1 MKSHAIAVSLSL
13 VLTGVFAT
21 PPGASAQFDL
31 DLQATE
37 IGNQLQQILNRI
49 TRYTTLLSQFT
60 RLDCSA
66 QGMAAGAEATPL
78 NEAALVCDTL
88 DMLGAFKDS
97 YRQLLQAPTDLL
109 NTAPPLPDWRDV
121 LQAADTVTA
130 ADIRNVY
137 PGGAA
142 DAAVATFERRG
153 NYADRSVVLA
163 HAQADAT
170 AALTDTLDAAERPLL
185 RILKRATASPRRAWR
200 KPRWPRHSPARG
212 FSWLF
217 LSCAPTRH
225 RFKRRMP
232 TTRKWR
238 AGRSRRNGWPIV
250 PLSKR
255 SGPRS
260 ERTWPH
266 GPTNGLNPCMAAIN
280 SRPSSTRTKSDGF
293 SSSHQGALP

>member
-60 RLDCSA
+60 SLDCSA
-66 QGMAAGAEATPL
+66 QGMAAGAQATPVA
-78 NEAALVCDTL
+78 EAAVVCDSL
-88 DMLGAFKDS
+88 DMLGAFRDS

-121 LQAADTVTA
+121 LQAADTVTE

-163 HAQADAT
+163 HAEVDAT
-170 AALTDTLDAAERPLL
+170 AALTDTLDAAEAAVADLGARNSVTSTGMAQAQVAATLTRARVLVALSQL
-185 RILKRATASPRRAWR
+185 RAHQTSIQAADAYNAEVARRQIEAQRLANRAALEAQWALERADVA
-200 KPRWPRHSPARG
+200 ARTDERIESMYGG
-212 FSWLF
+212 FQL
-217 LSCAPTRH
+217 
-225 RFKRRMP
+225 
-232 TTRKWR
+232 
-238 AGRSRRNGWPIV
+238 
-250 PLSKR
+250 
-255 SGPRS
+255 
-260 ERTWPH
+260 
-266 GPTNGLNPCMAAIN
+266 
-280 SRPSSTRTKSDGF
+280 PSVF
-293 SSSHQGALP
+293 NQN

>member
-21 PPGASAQFDL
+21 PPRASAQFDL

-66 QGMAAGAEATPL
+66 QGMATGAEATPL

-137 PGGAA
+137 PDGAG

-170 AALTDTLDAAERPLL
+170 AALTDTLDAAEATVADLGARNSVTTTGMAQAQVAATLTRARVLVALSQL
-185 RILKRATASPRRAWR
+185 RAHQTSIQAADAYNAEVARRQIEAHRLANRAALEAQWAQERADVA
-200 KPRWPRHSPARG
+200 ARTDERIESMYGG
-212 FSWLF
+212 FQL
-217 LSCAPTRH
+217 
-225 RFKRRMP
+225 
-232 TTRKWR
+232 
-238 AGRSRRNGWPIV
+238 
-250 PLSKR
+250 
-255 SGPRS
+255 
-260 ERTWPH
+260 
-266 GPTNGLNPCMAAIN
+266 
-280 SRPSSTRTKSDGF
+280 PSVF
-293 SSSHQGALP
+293 NQN

>member
-1 MKSHAIAVSLSL
+1 MKSHAIAISLSL

-49 TRYTTLLSQFT
+49 TRYTTLLNQFT

-78 NEAALVCDTL
+78 NEAAVVCDTL
-88 DMLGAFKDS
+88 DMLGAFRDS
-97 YRQLLQAPTDLL
+97 YRQLLQAPTDSLH
-109 NTAPPLPDWRDV
+109 TAPPLPDWRDV
-121 LQAADTVTA
+121 LQAADTVTE

-163 HAQADAT
+163 HAEVDAT
-170 AALTDTLDAAERPLL
+170 AALTDTLDAAEAAVADLEARNSVTTTGIAQAQVAATLTRARVLVALSQL
-185 RILKRATASPRRAWR
+185 RAHQTSIQEADAYTAEVARRQIEAQRLANRAALEAQWAQERADVA
-200 KPRWPRHSPARG
+200 AR
-212 FSWLF
+212 
-217 LSCAPTRH
+217 TD
-225 RFKRRMP
+225 
-232 TTRKWR
+232 
-238 AGRSRRNGWPIV
+238 
-250 PLSKR
+250 
-255 SGPRS
+255 
-260 ERTWPH
+260 ERIESMY
-266 GPTNGLNPCMAAIN
+266 GGYQL
-280 SRPSSTRTKSDGF
+280 PSVF
-293 SSSHQGALP
+293 NQN

>member
-37 IGNQLQQILNRI
+37 IGNQLQEILNRI

-66 QGMAAGAEATPL
+66 RSEIPTGSSFKHRRICSIPPRLFQTGATYCKPRTP
-78 NEAALVCDTL
+78 
-88 DMLGAFKDS
+88 S
-97 YRQLLQAPTDLL
+97 PQ
-109 NTAPPLPDWRDV
+109 
-121 LQAADTVTA
+121 

-137 PGGAA
+137 PDGAG

-170 AALTDTLDAAERPLL
+170 AALTDTLDAAD
-185 RILKRATASPRRAWR
+185 
-200 KPRWPRHSPARG
+200 
-212 FSWLF
+212 
-217 LSCAPTRH
+217 
-225 RFKRRMP
+225 
-232 TTRKWR
+232 
-238 AGRSRRNGWPIV
+238 GRCYGS
-250 PLSKR
+250 
-255 SGPRS
+255 
-260 ERTWPH
+260 
-266 GPTNGLNPCMAAIN
+266 
-280 SRPSSTRTKSDGF
+280 
-293 SSSHQGALP
+293 

>member
-49 TRYTTLLSQFT
+49 TRYTTLLNQFT

-66 QGMAAGAEATPL
+66 QGMGAGAEATPL
-78 NEAALVCDTL
+78 NEAAVVCDSL
-88 DMLGAFKDS
+88 DLLGAFRDS
-97 YRQLLQAPTDLL
+97 YRQLLQAPADLL
-109 NTAPPLPDWRDV
+109 HTAPPLPDWRDV

-137 PGGAA
+137 PDGAG

-170 AALTDTLDAAERPLL
+170 AALTDTLDAATAAVADLEARNSVTTTGMAQAQVAATLTRARVLVALSQLRAHQTSIQAADAYNAEVARRQIEAQRLANRAALEAQWAQER
-185 RILKRATASPRRAWR
+185 ADVAA
-200 KPRWPRHSPARG
+200 
-212 FSWLF
+212 
-217 LSCAPTRH
+217 
-225 RFKRRMP
+225 
-232 TTRKWR
+232 R
-238 AGRSRRNGWPIV
+238 AG
-250 PLSKR
+250 
-255 SGPRS
+255 
-260 ERTWPH
+260 ERIESMY
-266 GPTNGLNPCMAAIN
+266 GGYQL
-280 SRPSSTRTKSDGF
+280 PSVF
-293 SSSHQGALP
+293 NQN

>member
-121 LQAADTVTA
+121 LQAADTVTE

-163 HAQADAT
+163 HAEVDAT
-170 AALTDTLDAAERPLL
+170 AALTDTLDAAEAAVADLEARNSVTTTGMAQAQVAATLTRARVLVALSQL
-185 RILKRATASPRRAWR
+185 RAHQTSIQAADAYNAEVARRQIEAHRLANRAALEAQWAQERADVA
-200 KPRWPRHSPARG
+200 ARTDERIESMYGG
-212 FSWLF
+212 FQLPSVF
-217 LSCAPTRH
+217 
-225 RFKRRMP
+225 
-232 TTRKWR
+232 
-238 AGRSRRNGWPIV
+238 
-250 PLSKR
+250 
-255 SGPRS
+255 
-260 ERTWPH
+260 
-266 GPTNGLNPCMAAIN
+266 NPN
-280 SRPSSTRTKSDGF
+280 
-293 SSSHQGALP
+293 